1 MPRTTLTRKVQAPQ
15 AQVLN
20 LLLDFERY
28 PAFVPGVLRV
38 RAKPVASAEQKEAV
52 EVEALLK
59 NSKFSGTVRVHVQAD
74 RPVGRVLVSHRFGP
88 FKTLS
93 INFKVASVSPQSA
106 EIRCD
111 MEVASTVKQVAPR
124 LRHQILAREGA
135 LRRLLLRSWEVG
147 NMIRITIA
155 RITGLWFPH
164 PCKVARVLP
173 P

>member
-93 INFKVASVSPQSA
+93 INFKVNSVSPQSA

-111 MEVASTVKQVAPR
+111 MEVASTVAAINTIVSTYLVEAANAYADVFERELTR
-124 LRHQILAREGA
+124 LAETNLSR
-135 LRRLLLRSWEVG
+135 
-147 NMIRITIA
+147 T
-155 RITGLWFPH
+155 
-164 PCKVARVLP
+164 
-173 P
+173 